1 MARNLGDT
9 LLKISVIGDTS
20 DFLQAI
26 SKIDLPKLEISK
38 EIEVNSKGLI
48 ILDDSL
54 NNSEKISLAKSNEL
68 QIPILGVQNG
78 FDALNQFFGGD
89 SSVTNDKI
97 CQQVFLSPGAKL
109 SHIIGGSGWVKGNLK
124 LKKTILNKDLS
135 DNFFASIISED
146 GEVLGFEKPGNDWQF
161 GIRFDVFSEGN
172 PRGFE
177 KIITVF
183 LDRCNE

>member
-9 LLKISVIGDTS
+9 VLKITVIGDTS

-68 QIPILGVQNG
+68 QFP
-78 FDALNQFFGGD
+78 F
-89 SSVTNDKI
+89 
-97 CQQVFLSPGAKL
+97 
-109 SHIIGGSGWVKGNLK
+109 
-124 LKKTILNKDLS
+124 
-135 DNFFASIISED
+135 
-146 GEVLGFEKPGNDWQF
+146 
-161 GIRFDVFSEGN
+161 
-172 PRGFE
+172 
-177 KIITVF
+177 
-183 LDRCNE
+183 

>member
-1 MARNLGDT
+1 M
-9 LLKISVIGDTS
+9 KISVIGDTS

-26 SKIDLPKLEISK
+26 SKIDLPKLEIAK
-38 EIEVNSKGLI
+38 EIDINSKGLV

-54 NNSEKISLAKSNEL
+54 SNSEKISLVKSNEL
-68 QIPILGVQNG
+68 QIPILAVQNG
-78 FDALNQFFGGD
+78 FDALNQFFGGNP
-89 SSVTNDKI
+89 SVTNDKI

-109 SHIIGGSGWVKGNLK
+109 SHIIGGSGWVRGNIQLNRS
-124 LKKTILNKDLS
+124 ILNKDLS

-146 GEVLGFEKPGNDWQF
+146 GEVLGFEKPGIDWQF
-161 GIRFDVFSEGN
+161 GIRFDIFSEEN

-183 LDRCNE
+183 IDKCTES

>member
-9 LLKISVIGDTS
+9 ILKISVIGDAS
-20 DFLQAI
+20 DFLQNI
-26 SKIDLPKLEISK
+26 SKIDLPKLDITQEFDA
-38 EIEVNSKGLI
+38 NSKGLI
-48 ILDDSL
+48 ILEASL
-54 NNSEKISLAKSNEL
+54 SSSEKILLSKSNEL

-78 FDALNQFFGGD
+78 FDALNQFFGGKP
-89 SSVTNDKI
+89 SVTNEKNCPQI
-97 CQQVFLSPGAKL
+97 FLSPGANL
-109 SHIIGGSGWVKGNLK
+109 SHIIGGSGWVKGNLQ
-124 LKKTILNKDLS
+124 LKKSILNKDLS

-161 GIRFDVFSEGN
+161 GIRFDIFSEGN

-183 LDRCNE
+183 LDRCTE

>member
-9 LLKISVIGDTS
+9 ILKITVIGDTS
-20 DFLQAI
+20 GFLQTI
-26 SKIDLPKLEISK
+26 SKIDLPKLDITQEFD
-38 EIEVNSKGLI
+38 VNSKGLI

-54 NNSEKISLAKSNEL
+54 SSSEKISLAKSNEL

-109 SHIIGGSGWVKGNLK
+109 SHIIGGSGWVEGNLK
-124 LKKTILNKDLS
+124 LRKTILNKDLS

>member
-1 MARNLGDT
+1 M
-9 LLKISVIGDTS
+9 
-20 DFLQAI
+20 
-26 SKIDLPKLEISK
+26 
-38 EIEVNSKGLI
+38 
-48 ILDDSL
+48 
-54 NNSEKISLAKSNEL
+54 
-68 QIPILGVQNG
+68 
-78 FDALNQFFGGD
+78 
-89 SSVTNDKI
+89 
-97 CQQVFLSPGAKL
+97 
-109 SHIIGGSGWVKGNLK
+109 
-124 LKKTILNKDLS
+124 NKDLS